1 MTGVGQHRA
10 AMQLK
15 VYDGTRLLSKKNT
28 RAAVSPIVTAY
39 VAAPS
44 EERGCK

>member
-1 MTGVGQHRA
+1 MIGVGQHRA
-10 AMQLK
+10 TIQLK
-15 VYDGTRLLSKKNT
+15 IYGGTRLLSKKNT
-28 RAAVSPIVTAY
+28 RAAVSPAVTPY